1 MKTWISKLDTNDVFY
16 YAGLVMLFV
25 GLSLSVSVA
34 TALTVVGAALAL
46 VSFVNSLIVV
56 WLSKGTQ

>member
-34 TALTVVGAALAL
+34 TALTVVGAALAV
-46 VSFVNSLIVV
+46 VSFINSLVVV
-56 WLSKGTQ
+56 WLSKGTP